1 MQVQDAAP
9 VREQQLVLVP
19 EQVQHEE
26 LELELELE
34 LEQVQQQPV
43 QQPLELRSHHHNPL
57 RR

>member
-34 LEQVQQQPV
+34 LEQQQPV

>member
-34 LEQVQQQPV
+34 QQQPV